1 MRGLRTVP
9 IPRAVARLAGR
20 TGPPSPPRF
29 TLQHTPQSPAA
40 QEATELLQ
48 GRAAAAGEPLVTAR
62 PRAAKFFRSRAL
74 LIALARRF
82 ASQIPAPPL
91 GRTPPPVP
99 RLLAATRSPLLAGP
113 VTLIGPPLRPPPRRP
128 ATRLAAIPRQRMPRL
143 KRLLTAL
150 QQAKTSPTASPVE
163 SSVAT
168 RGRLLGR
175 PAGIF

>member
-9 IPRAVARLAGR
+9 IPRAAARLAGHI
-20 TGPPSPPRF
+20 GPPPPPRF

-62 PRAAKFFRSRAL
+62 SRAAKFFRSRVL
-74 LIALARRF
+74 LIALAGPCVG
-82 ASQIPAPPL
+82 QIPAPPL

-113 VTLIGPPLRPPPRRP
+113 VTLIGSPLRPPPRRP
-128 ATRLAAIPRQRMPRL
+128 ATRLAAIPRQRVPRL
-143 KRLLTAL
+143 KRPLAAL
-150 QQAKTSPTASPVE
+150 QQTKTSPTARPVE
-163 SSVAT
+163 SPVPT